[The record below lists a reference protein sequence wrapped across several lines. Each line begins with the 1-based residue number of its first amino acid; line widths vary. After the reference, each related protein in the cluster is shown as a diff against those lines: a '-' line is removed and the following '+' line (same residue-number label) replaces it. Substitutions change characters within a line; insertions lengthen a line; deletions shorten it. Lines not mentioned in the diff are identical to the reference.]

1 MVEIYTVLVVSK
13 DVSTSKVV
21 VVVVVGWL
29 VRPVVP
35 SFGVLVVVD
44 KGVLAVVNSF
54 SVTVSVVFGCP
65 VV

>member
-1 MVEIYTVLVVSK
+1 M
-13 DVSTSKVV
+13 
-21 VVVVVGWL
+21 VGWL
-29 VRPVVP
+29 VSPVVP

>member
-1 MVEIYTVLVVSK
+1 MLVDV
-13 DVSTSKVV
+13 DVSDDVPVTSSKVV
-21 VVVVVGWL
+21 VAVVVGWL

>member
-44 KGVLAVVNSF
+44 KGV
-54 SVTVSVVFGCP
+54 
-65 VV
+65 

>member
-1 MVEIYTVLVVSK
+1 MLMFQMMCLLPS
-13 DVSTSKVV
+13 SKVV
-21 VVVVVGWL
+21 VAVVGWL
-29 VRPVVP
+29 ACEASRP

>member
-35 SFGVLVVVD
+35 SFGLVVVD

>member
-1 MVEIYTVLVVSK
+1 MFQMMCLLPS
-13 DVSTSKVV
+13 SKVV
-21 VVVVVGWL
+21 VAVVVGWL

-35 SFGVLVVVD
+35 SFGVLGVVD

-65 VV
+65 GCLSSCR

>member
-21 VVVVVGWL
+21 VVGWL
-29 VRPVVP
+29 VRPVVTP
-35 SFGVLVVVD
+35 FGLVVVD

-54 SVTVSVVFGCP
+54 SVTVSVVVGCP